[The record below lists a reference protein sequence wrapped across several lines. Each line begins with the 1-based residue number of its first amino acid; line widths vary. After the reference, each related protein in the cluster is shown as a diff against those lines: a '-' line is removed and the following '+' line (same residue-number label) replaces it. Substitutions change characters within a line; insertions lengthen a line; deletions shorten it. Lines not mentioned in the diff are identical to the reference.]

1 MVVSLQVMMPILLM
15 QLMGPALGA
24 FSRCT
29 GRFSRFRG
37 TDTLGNAAPAIS
49 RCAVGPGFSSWDD
62 SILLSLPP
70 PLYSNS

>member
-1 MVVSLQVMMPILLM
+1 MVSQQVVVPTLLM
-15 QLMGPALGA
+15 QLMGPMFGA
-24 FSRCT
+24 FSRYT
-29 GRFSRFRG
+29 SRFTCYRG

-62 SILLSLPP
+62 NILLSLPP